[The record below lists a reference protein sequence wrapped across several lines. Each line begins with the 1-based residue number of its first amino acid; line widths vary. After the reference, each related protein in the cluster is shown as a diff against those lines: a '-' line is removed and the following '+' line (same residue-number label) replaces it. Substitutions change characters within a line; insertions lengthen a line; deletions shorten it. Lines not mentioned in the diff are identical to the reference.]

1 MLEIT
6 ATYRHEVHR
15 WDDTIIADC
24 VLPSVNGEPPEH
36 FSAKIP
42 DCPIG
47 TLAPH
52 LAYRLYGHWTT
63 YANKR
68 TKRPEK
74 QFAVK
79 TFVQCQPHG
88 QAGIIAYLRQA
99 PGIGAAI
106 AIALQ
111 QKFRG
116 QAVEILRSQPEV
128 ATAAAP
134 KLSLEKAKLAAAW
147 LESEKALEDTTIEL
161 IDLLGGRGFPRNLGK
176 RLVMGTALNP
186 ALGNKAAEVVQADP
200 YVLLDYR
207 GCGFGLT
214 DKMYLDLGGDPSS
227 LRRQSLC
234 AWDAC
239 KRDSDGNT
247 WLSQQAIVAALSGK
261 VSGAAV
267 RAPDAVMLAKE
278 EGLVAIRRDE
288 GGRLWFAEKGRAD
301 DERAVAEGVRQML
314 AEKAEW
320 PPNSYRFDD
329 LSAHQAGELFI
340 RGFAGQTAIKYP
352 SPLSI
357 LGGGPGTGKT
367 YVLATVVKALVDLHG
382 SHQVAV
388 ATPTG
393 KAAVR
398 VNEVLSDFGVSI
410 KATTIHR
417 LLKATYADGAFY
429 FGHDEDEPLPYRYVI
444 IDEASMVGT
453 GMAARLFAARAKGT
467 HLLFVGDTHQLPPVE
482 HGRPLADLIAAGVP
496 YGELTELHRQAAGS
510 SIALACKA
518 IREGKPFKTDQRLD
532 PDNGKNLILV
542 PGSGAMGLEKIV
554 SILKSLPRGVD
565 AVWDGQAVVAVN
577 EKSPLSR
584 KAVNQRLQAELNPV
598 GQTVEGSNFRTGDK
612 IICLKNGSVPADKN
626 APDPDVNQVIDEDGK
641 VYVANGE
648 MGMVLKV
655 EPKRILAAFMN
666 PDRQIVIPTGK
677 QIDGEASTSNF
688 DLGYGCTDHKVQGS
702 EFDFALIVLDDYP
715 GARMVCSR
723 EWLHT
728 ALSRAKVVCVLVGN
742 RATADA
748 MCKRLSLGKR
758 KTFLKELIE
767 EKDG

>member
-1 MLEIT
+1 MNMEEIT

-15 WDDTIIADC
+15 WDDTIIAEC
-24 VLPSVNGEPPEH
+24 VLPSVNGEPPQH

-68 TKRPEK
+68 TSKTEK
-74 QFAVK
+74 QFAAK

-88 QAGIIAYLRQA
+88 QSGVVAYLQRA
-99 PGIGAAI
+99 PKIGRVI
-106 AIALQ
+106 AVALWR
-111 QKFRG
+111 KFQG
-116 QAVEILRSQPEV
+116 QAVEILRGQPDV
-128 ATAAAP
+128 AAAAVP
-134 KLSLEKAKLAAAW
+134 KLTPENAKLAAAW

-176 RLVMGTALNP
+176 RLVMGTASNP
-186 ALGNKAAEVVQADP
+186 ALGSKAAEVVQADP

-214 DKMYLDLGGDPSS
+214 DKMHLDLGGDPNS

-234 AWDAC
+234 VWDAC
-239 KRDSDGNT
+239 KRDNDGNT
-247 WLSQQAIVAALSGK
+247 WLSQHAVVTALSGK

-278 EGLVAIRRDE
+278 AGLVAIRRDE
-288 GGRLWFAEKGRAD
+288 GGRLWFAEKGRAE
-301 DERAVAEGVRQML
+301 DEARVAEGVRQAL
-314 AEKAEW
+314 GEEADW
-320 PPNSYRFDD
+320 PENCDKFDG
-329 LSAHQAGELFI
+329 LSSHQALKLFCYSLMQDLVLPL
-340 RGFAGQTAIKYP
+340 R
-352 SPLSI
+352 SPLAI

-367 YVLATVVKALVDLHG
+367 FVLATVVKALVDLHG
-382 SHQVAV
+382 SRQVAV

-410 KATTIHR
+410 RATTIHR

-429 FGHDEDEPLPYRYVI
+429 FGHDEDEPLPYRYVV
-444 IDEASMVGT
+444 IDEDSMKGT
-453 GMAARLFAARAKGT
+453 GLAARVFAARAKGA
-467 HLLFVGDTHQLPPVE
+467 HFIFVGDINQLPPVE
-482 HGRPLADLIAAGVP
+482 HGRPLADMIAAGVP

-532 PDNGKNLILV
+532 PDNGKNLMLI
-542 PGSGAMGLEKIV
+542 PGPGAAGLEKIV
-554 SILKSLPRGVD
+554 STLKSLPAD
-565 AVWDGQAVVAVN
+565 IDPVWDCQVVVAVN
-577 EKSPLSR
+577 DKSPLSR
-584 KAVNQRLQAELNPV
+584 KAVNQRLQAELNPI
-598 GQTVEGSNFRTGDK
+598 GQAVEGSPFRTNDK

-626 APDPDVNQVIDEDGK
+626 AGDPDVNQGMDEDGK

-655 EPKRILAAFMN
+655 EPKRILAAFTN
-666 PDRQIVIPTGK
+666 PDRQIVIPVGK
-677 QIDGEASTSNF
+677 QDDGESSTGNF
-688 DLGYGCTDHKVQGS
+688 DLAYGATCHKLQGS
-702 EFDFALIVLDDYP
+702 EYKVVIVVLDDYP

-748 MCKRLSLGKR
+748 MCNRLSLGKR
-758 KTFLKELIE
+758 KTFLKELIC
-767 EKDG
+767 G